1 MAKNTIAESR
11 SRAYTK
17 KELLALNWNIKHP
30 NKGGQILE
38 EQEAKSFDERFD
50 ELLGKDRPDFLIF
63 NENVP
68 IIIIENKNDK
78 KKLDEAIGD
87 AKYYAEQ
94 LSKKYF
100 KVKII
105 SGVAGDDE
113 NGVVVRTY
121 FKTEKDWVLVK
132 ANDYP
137 LTQLL
142 TPEQYEQLIKNDDG
156 TLDLKIPTQEE
167 FYRIAEKINDTFFEA
182 KVNKNDRAIYLG
194 TIILAMKMGE
204 ISINPNLILTQINS
218 YVDIALKSYNKSEL
232 IPLFKIKG
240 NSVKLKQK
248 LPMLFH
254 NLDRLNIRALM
265 NTGDDVL
272 GKFFEAFLRYGNDA
286 KELGIVFT
294 PRHITKFICDIV
306 DLKSNDIV
314 YDPACGTGGFL
325 VTAFSIMKQMLEP
338 NKKAIENL
346 KINQIIGTDSDDSGK
361 IPALAVVNMIFRGDG
376 KSHIYNENCFQFNK
390 FGKQFATKVLM
401 NPPYA
406 QTDENENMF
415 IEHALESCIIG
426 GTVAVI
432 TTYADFC
439 QKSNVSWRNWLIENH
454 TVEAVFTMPP
464 TLFYPTTQPTVIV
477 IIKAHIPQNNKKIL
491 FCRITNDGYRIKR
504 SKRIEAPGEQLTDV
518 LALFQSK
525 DIKGIKVNKP
535 GFSIYKKLFTND
547 PLTEIVP
554 EMYVES
560 PKYDALEVNLLA
572 RQLLRE
578 YLSFVIKYHPQLS
591 IIQKNN
597 FTNKATQ
604 RQYYGSHIL
613 SEIFS
618 IGYGERTLHSKEH
631 LENGKDIV
639 ISSKG
644 VDNGLYG
651 FYDLIPIHTDVCI
664 SIPNTGSIGLCY
676 VQEYN
681 CSIDDNCLIIRPLQ
695 HIKITFE
702 EIYFVAAYF
711 RMDIWRYRYGR
722 QITETRIQNIEIDFG
737 LMDFEALSS
746 LRNEIEK
753 IQNTFKG

>member
-1 MAKNTIAESR
+1 MKNSKISESR

-17 KELLALNWNIKHP
+17 KELFALGWNIKHP
-30 NKGGQILE
+30 LKGGQVLE
-38 EQEAKSFDERFD
+38 EQEAKNYDERFD
-50 ELLGKDRPDFLIF
+50 ELLDNKRPDFLIYHG
-63 NENVP
+63 NEP
-68 IIIIENKNDK
+68 IIVIENKNEKTKLNEAVEQAKEYADK
-78 KKLDEAIGD
+78 
-87 AKYYAEQ
+87 

-100 KVKII
+100 KVNVI
-105 SGVAGDDE
+105 SAVAGDDE

-121 FKTEKDWVLVK
+121 YRIKNSWILVK

-142 TPEQYEQLIKNDDG
+142 TNDQFDQLIRNNDG
-156 TLDLKIPTQEE
+156 TLDLKIPTQGE
-167 FYRIAEKINDTFFEA
+167 FYRIAEKINDTFEEA

-204 ISINPNLILTQINS
+204 ISANPNLILTQINS
-218 YVDIALKSYNKSEL
+218 YVDIALKSYNKAEL

-240 NSVKLKQK
+240 NSTKLKHK
-248 LPMLFH
+248 LPIVFH

-306 DLKSNDIV
+306 KLQPNDIV

-325 VTAFSIMKQMLEP
+325 VTAFSIMKNMLEP
-338 NKKAIENL
+338 NKKAIEHL

-376 KSHIYNENCFQFNK
+376 KSNIFNENCFEFQK

-406 QTDENENMF
+406 QKDESENMF
-415 IEHALESCIIG
+415 IEHAIESCSVG

-439 QKSNVSWRNWLIENH
+439 QKSNVGWRNWLIENN
-454 TVEAVFTMPP
+454 TVEAVFTMPQ
-464 TLFYPTTQPTVIV
+464 TLFYPTNQPTIIA
-477 IIKAHIPQNNKKIL
+477 IIKAHIPHNNKKIL
-491 FCRITNDGYRIKR
+491 FCRINNDGYRIKR
-504 SKRIEAPGEQLTDV
+504 SKRIEMPGEQLSEA
-518 LALFQSK
+518 LAVFQSK
-525 DIKGIKVNKP
+525 DIGKSNVNRD
-535 GFSIYKKLFTND
+535 GFSIYTKLLQND

-554 EMYVES
+554 EMYLIS
-560 PKYDALEVNLLA
+560 PKYDSLEVNYLA
-572 RQLLRE
+572 KQLLRE
-578 YLSFVIKYHPQLS
+578 YLSFTIKYHPQLS
-591 IIQKNN
+591 IIPKNT
-597 FTNKATQ
+597 FPNKVTK
-604 RQYYGSHIL
+604 RQYFGKKIL
-613 SEIFS
+613 GQIFEIY
-618 IGYGERTLHSKEH
+618 YGERTLHSKEH
-631 LENGKDIV
+631 LEDGQQII

-651 FYDLIPIHTDVCI
+651 FYDLKPLHTEVCI
-664 SIPNTGSIGLCY
+664 SIPNTGSIGLSY
-676 VQEYN
+676 VQEFN
-681 CSIDDNCLIIRPLQ
+681 CSIDDNCLIIKPLQ
-695 HIKITFE
+695 GIKITIE
-702 EIYFVAAYF
+702 ELYYISAYF

-722 QITETRIQNIEIDFG
+722 QITETRIENMEIDFE
-737 LMDFEALSS
+737 LMDFDNLSK
-746 LRNEIEK
+746 LRMEIEK
-753 IQNTFKG
+753 IQDSFKG